1 MWQTEKWKG
10 KEWVPDTLYAILLG
24 LTFMQVIVGLDKIN
38 PSNTA
43 WLLIRGSDLSYHY
56 LAWEYFKDSPW
67 SWPPGKLV
75 GYAYP
80 MYNSVMYTDSIPLL
94 AFLFKSIRGILPI
107 DFQYFGIWYALCF
120 ILNSWFGLALMKEA
134 GWQRSFRWLIAP
146 FFAGAVVLV
155 ARFGHAALCG
165 QWVLLYV
172 LLIYLKTN
180 KWPIAKISRHLYT
193 VVFLTSLIHP
203 YLLFMVLALSVTPL
217 LKLKWQKFIPWSKIV
232 VHFLLASFLAL
243 TGWYLS
249 GAFLFKGQLSEGLG
263 KYSANLN
270 TLFNAWDVGRWGP
283 SFPYF
288 DHGQG
293 EGISYLGLGMLVLIL
308 LLSGF
313 SLIHSISK
321 HSTSP
326 KIQSASINFFFLGS
340 MLFFVFALS
349 PKWTFGSQLLIDWGY
364 NDYISRTFR
373 GTGRFTWPLFYFIL
387 YFTFLKFY
395 RVTWPNWIKYLCL
408 LILLIVQAVDLGPL
422 WKRKP
427 YIDSPPHSLPFIDQ
441 FKQLFASCDK
451 VIVYP
456 PYSATIAD
464 YWDYIDF
471 TNLAQHAGKPITAG
485 YGARFPEDIGRAF
498 RDSVKNL
505 SAYLAGHPMDLVIT
519 HVDSVNL
526 HKELIQKLGGR
537 SFQFERYRVFIPDS
551 LMKKTDLTGIDLAS
565 MDRINTQQQVSLL
578 AYLGSRASSVIAGS
592 VYEEGLGHLGESTK
606 QYLKG
611 MGSRTDSLRFG
622 ASWAF
627 ILQNQRFI
635 REGISMTDPVSLTDT
650 FQCQG
655 FQTILTLES
664 GGHQAGKKVSI
675 RLDGAELASPVRGLS
690 LVVLDSCG
698 RFLEQVRFDTYL
710 SDGFLVVGD
719 Q

>member
-1 MWQTEKWKG
+1 MWRTEKWKG
-10 KEWVPDTLYAILLG
+10 KEWVPDSLYAILLG
-24 LTFMQVIVGLDKIN
+24 LAFMQVIVGFDKIN

-56 LAWEYFKDSPW
+56 LAWEYFKDGPW

-94 AFLFKSIRGILPI
+94 AFLFKSIRGLLPG

-120 ILNSWFGLALMKEA
+120 ILNTWFGLALMKDA
-134 GWQRSFRWLIAP
+134 RWQWSFRWLIAP
-146 FFAGAVVLV
+146 FFTGAVVLV

-180 KWPIAKISRHLYT
+180 EWPFVKVSRHLYS

-217 LKLKWQKFIPWSKIV
+217 FRLKWHKLISWRKIPIHILVSSV
-232 VHFLLASFLAL
+232 LAL

-288 DHGQG
+288 DQGQG
-293 EGISYLGLGMLVLIL
+293 EGISYLGLGMLLLIL
-308 LLSGF
+308 LLAGF
-313 SLIHSISK
+313 SLIHNISK
-321 HSTSP
+321 HSTSQ
-326 KIQSASINFFFLGS
+326 KFQAASIDFFFLGS

-349 PKWTFGSQLLIDWGY
+349 PKWTFGNQLLIDWGY

-387 YFTFLKFY
+387 YFTFLKLNQLS
-395 RVTWPNWIKYLCL
+395 WPKWAKYLCL
-408 LILLIVQAVDLGPL
+408 GVLLLVQAVDLGPL

-427 YIDSPPHSLPFIDQ
+427 YIDSPPPSLPFVDQ
-441 FKQLFASCDK
+441 FKQLFAAGDK
-451 VIVYP
+451 IIVYP

-471 TNLAQHAGKPITAG
+471 TNLAQQAGKPITAG
-485 YGARFPEDIGRAF
+485 YGARFPEEIGRAF
-498 RDSVKNL
+498 RDSLMNL
-505 SAYLAGHPMDLVIT
+505 SAYLAAHPWDLVIT

-526 HKELIQKLGGR
+526 HKELIRKPGGR

-551 LMKKTDLTGIDLAS
+551 LMNKTDLAGIDPAS
-565 MDRINTQQQVSLL
+565 MDRIKTQQQVSFR
-578 AYLGSRASSVIAGS
+578 AYLEAHASSVIAGA
-592 VYEEGLGHLGESTK
+592 VYEEGLGHLGEQTK

-611 MGSRTDSLRFG
+611 LGSMTDSLHFG

-627 ILQNQRFI
+627 IIQNRRFI
-635 REGISMTDPVSLTDT
+635 REAMSMTHPVSLSDS

-655 FQTILTLES
+655 HQTILNLES
-664 GGHQAGKKVSI
+664 GGYQAGKKISI
-675 RLDGAELASPVRGLS
+675 RLGEEERSRPVRGLT

-698 RFLEQVRFDTYL
+698 RFVEKVRFDTYL
-710 SDGFLVVGD
+710 SDGFLIRE
-719 Q
+719 